1 MKVLLVDDDND
12 DLQAFASAIEFL
24 KLPIQ
29 LLYAKDSREL
39 DEFLEKEKDINLILL
54 DINMPLKDGLQCLRE
69 IKASDHYKH
78 IPVII
83 FTVSVRQK
91 DIDTAFENYAHY
103 YVVKPY
109 ARVNFYQTINKIF
122 SLDWTKDQPIPPKDD
137 FVINLAYL
145 KF

>member
-1 MKVLLVDDDND
+1 MKVLLVDDDLD
-12 DLQAFASAIEFL
+12 DFHAFASAIEYL
-24 KLPIQ
+24 KLPIE
-29 LLYAKDSREL
+29 LLYARDAKEL
-39 DEFLEKEKDINLILL
+39 DKFLESEKNISLIML
-54 DINMPLKDGLQCLRE
+54 DINMPVKNGLQCLKE
-69 IKASDHYKH
+69 IKESESFKH
-78 IPVII
+78 IPIII

-109 ARVNFYQTINKIF
+109 ARINFYQTINKIF
-122 SLDWTKDQPIPPKDD
+122 NTDWTKEQPRPPKED